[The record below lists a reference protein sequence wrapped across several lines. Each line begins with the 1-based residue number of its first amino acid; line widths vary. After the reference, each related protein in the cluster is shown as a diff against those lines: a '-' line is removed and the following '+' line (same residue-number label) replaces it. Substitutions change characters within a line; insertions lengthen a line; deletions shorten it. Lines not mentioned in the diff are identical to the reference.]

1 MVGTDGEM
9 AQSVKCFLS
18 ECEDLCSTH
27 STYVQMPAAVAH
39 RCSLSAGVAETGTLL
54 GGAC

>member
-39 RCSLSAGVAETGTLL
+39 RCSLSAGVAETGTSL